1 MHKYEVIVWW
11 SEKDQAYIAEVPE
24 LPGCMS
30 DGGTYEEAFKSIQI
44 IISEWVETAKKLG
57 REFLNQK
64 ESLCMHNFFNCYH
77 SQSFFCHSPFSFC
90 HSCGSRNLSFPSVKF
105 QVTG

>member
-1 MHKYEVIVWW
+1 
-11 SEKDQAYIAEVPE
+11 
-24 LPGCMS
+24 MS
-30 DGGTYEEAFKSIQI
+30 DGGTYEEAFKNIQI

-77 SQSFFCHSPFSFC
+77 SQSFFCHTHPSLC
-90 HSCGSRNLSFPSVKF
+90 HSHENGNPSFPSVKF
-105 QVTG
+105 QVTGCNLKPVFQLAN